1 MEAIMTGKTMDRLQ
15 NKSCC
20 LIKWVIFIFIS
31 LIIQSVDAQK
41 SSPPE
46 SPWKGREVFHKKGCV
61 QCHSIYGKGGE
72 EGPDLGKNIFYG
84 TYLDLAAM
92 LWNHFPEMFET
103 MQNTGYQFPNLNKG
117 ETVQLI
123 AYLSY
128 IRYMGE
134 PGDYLKGRKLL
145 ETKGCVLC
153 HKFGGKGGDI
163 GPDISAKE
171 EYLSPLIL
179 VESIWNHVPDMME
192 IFEEYKIERPKFNDN
207 EIVDLASGI
216 QSYMK
221 TNKMPVSS
229 HDLGDPVAGRI
240 LAGKKGCLRCH
251 SIRGNGGNLGPD
263 FNDVNLNYSVT
274 QIAGK
279 MWNHADKM
287 WEIMKREGI
296 SFPVF
301 EEGEMA
307 DIIAYLY
314 GLKLEDAPGNVEN
327 GKRIVIDRG
336 CLSCHTL
343 QGKGANV
350 SVDLASIS
358 DLNSPLAM
366 ICAMW
371 NHSPAMQKRLLEKNL
386 EWPEFTGVNMADL
399 YAYLRHLSQIN
410 EIN

>member
-1 MEAIMTGKTMDRLQ
+1 LT
-15 NKSCC
+15 
-20 LIKWVIFIFIS
+20 
-31 LIIQSVDAQK
+31 
-41 SSPPE
+41 
-46 SPWKGREVFHKKGCV
+46 
-61 QCHSIYGKGGE
+61 
-72 EGPDLGKNIFYG
+72 
-84 TYLDLAAM
+84 TY
-92 LWNHFPEMFET
+92 
-103 MQNTGYQFPNLNKG
+103 
-117 ETVQLI
+117 
-123 AYLSY
+123 S
-128 IRYMGE
+128 
-134 PGDYLKGRKLL
+134 
-145 ETKGCVLC
+145 

-240 LAGKKGCLRCH
+240 LADKKGCMYCH
-251 SIRGNGGNLGPD
+251 SIGGNGGNLGPN
-263 FNDVNLNYSVT
+263 FNEVNLNYSVT
-274 QIAGK
+274 QIAGM

-314 GLKLEDAPGNVEN
+314 GLKLEDAPGNVEK
-327 GKRIVIDRG
+327 GKKIVKDKG

-343 QGKGANV
+343 QGKGAKV
-350 SVDLASIS
+350 SVDLATIS
-358 DLNSPLAM
+358 DLDSPLAM

-386 EWPEFTGVNMADL
+386 DWPELTGENMADL